1 MNWTDRSAVYPAF
14 IQAHLASRLHGSSD
28 RCKNDCPANG
38 LAIKVL
44 NLQRWGEAKTDLH
57 SGARNERR
65 ERERGKRGDK
75 TRGIRN
81 FMSGHCLAGCAFQ
94 APRRSTLYGV

>member
-14 IQAHLASRLHGSSD
+14 IQAHLASWLHGPGD

-44 NLQRWGEAKTDLH
+44 NLQRWGEVKTDLH
-57 SGARNERR
+57 RSEAMNGEKNR
-65 ERERGKRGDK
+65 ERVEEGG
-75 TRGIRN
+75 
-81 FMSGHCLAGCAFQ
+81 SG
-94 APRRSTLYGV
+94 